1 MKIAIVSDSTADIP
15 HHLVEKY
22 EIRIMPN
29 IVVIEGQ
36 SLEDGKGISREEFYE
51 RLPRLAELPTTA
63 TASIGSYQELYGAL
77 LQEGTE
83 HILSIHPPVKLSG
96 IFNAA
101 SSAASM
107 FDNKVEVIDSGQ
119 ISFGLGVQVLAA
131 AEAASKGGNLK
142 QVKAILENI
151 KQRVRVIAM
160 LDTMEFIRRS
170 GRVSWARASFG
181 SLFQIKPFIEVK
193 DGDVNR
199 FGEVRTRQKGIA
211 RLIELANSQQMDR
224 LAILHTNSEKDAQL
238 ILDNLVKQPS
248 TSPLVINVT
257 TVIGTHVG
265 PNGLGLAMVP
275 A

>member
-15 HHLVEKY
+15 DHLVEKY

-101 SSAASM
+101 STAASS

-131 AEAASKGGNLK
+131 AEVASKGGNLK

-170 GRVSWARASFG
+170 GRVSWARASLG

-199 FGEVRTRQKGIA
+199 FGEVRTRRKGIA

-224 LAILHTNSEKDAQL
+224 LAILHTNSEKDAHL

>member
-15 HHLVEKY
+15 DHLVEKY
-22 EIRIMPN
+22 NIRIMPN

-36 SLEDGKGISREEFYE
+36 SLEDGKDISREEFYE
-51 RLPRLAELPTTA
+51 RLPTLAELPTTA
-63 TASIGSYQELYGAL
+63 TASIGSYQELYGSL
-77 LQEGTE
+77 FQEGNE

-101 SSAASM
+101 SSAASI
-107 FDNKVEVIDSGQ
+107 FDNNVEVIDSGQ

-131 AEAASKGGNLK
+131 AEVASRGGSLGQIK
-142 QVKAILENI
+142 EILENI
-151 KQRVRVIAM
+151 RQRVRVIAM

-170 GRVSWARASFG
+170 GRVSWARASLG
-181 SLFQIKPFIEVK
+181 SLLQIKPFIEVK
-193 DGDVNR
+193 DGEVNR
-199 FGEVRTRQKGIA
+199 FGEVRTRRKGLA
-211 RLIELANSQQMDR
+211 RLIELANSQNMDR
-224 LAILHTNSEKDAQL
+224 LAILHTNSEKDAHQ
-238 ILDNLVKQPS
+238 ILNSLVKQPS
-248 TSPLVINVT
+248 NSPLVINVT

>member
-15 HHLVEKY
+15 DHLVEKY
-22 EIRIMPN
+22 NIRIMPN

-36 SLEDGKGISREEFYE
+36 SLEDGKDISREEFYE
-51 RLPRLAELPTTA
+51 RLPTLAELPTTA
-63 TASIGSYQELYGAL
+63 TASIGSYQELYGSL
-77 LQEGTE
+77 FQEGNE

-101 SSAASM
+101 SSAASI
-107 FDNKVEVIDSGQ
+107 FDNNVEVIDSGQ

-131 AEAASKGGNLK
+131 AEVASRGGSLDQIK
-142 QVKAILENI
+142 EILENI
-151 KQRVRVIAM
+151 RARVRVIAM

-170 GRVSWARASFG
+170 GRVSWARASLG
-181 SLFQIKPFIEVK
+181 SLLQIKPFIEVK
-193 DGDVNR
+193 DGEVNR
-199 FGEVRTRQKGIA
+199 FGEVRTRRKGLA
-211 RLIELANSQQMDR
+211 RLIELANSQNMDR
-224 LAILHTNSEKDAQL
+224 LAILHTNSEKDAHQ
-238 ILDNLVKQPS
+238 ILNSLVKQPS
-248 TSPLVINVT
+248 NSPLVINVT

>member
-15 HHLVEKY
+15 DHLVEKY
-22 EIRIMPN
+22 NIRIMPN

-36 SLEDGKGISREEFYE
+36 SLEDGKDISREEFYE
-51 RLPRLAELPTTA
+51 RLPTLAELPTTA
-63 TASIGSYQELYGAL
+63 TASIGSYQELYGSL
-77 LQEGTE
+77 FQEGNE

-101 SSAASM
+101 SSAASI
-107 FDNKVEVIDSGQ
+107 FDNNVEVIDSGQ

-131 AEAASKGGNLK
+131 AEVASRGGSLGQIK
-142 QVKAILENI
+142 EILENI
-151 KQRVRVIAM
+151 RQRVRVIAM

-170 GRVSWARASFG
+170 GRVSWARASLG
-181 SLFQIKPFIEVK
+181 SLLQIKPFIEVK
-193 DGDVNR
+193 DGEVNR
-199 FGEVRTRQKGIA
+199 FGEVRTRRKGLA
-211 RLIELANSQQMDR
+211 RLIELANSQNMDR
-224 LAILHTNSEKDAQL
+224 LAILHTNSEKDAHQ
-238 ILDNLVKQPS
+238 ILNSLVNQPS
-248 TSPLVINVT
+248 NSPLVINVT